1 MRLLHVLPHEGGG
14 GEAVVDALSGL
25 PEFEHERV
33 HLSTGRDPLRS
44 LPSIARGAGRVRR
57 LAARADAVHV
67 IGDAA
72 TVIVSGT
79 VVRRPAL
86 VGTHGL
92 HLLRRAGGPAG
103 ALVHRR
109 LRAAVRGAE
118 LTACSSTDERDEL
131 LALAGPEVAGR
142 LRLIPN
148 GVTIPPPPDAGERA
162 AVRAELGLEAGDVV
176 ALYLGQLEP
185 RKRPLEAVA
194 AAERAAA
201 TGAPLVLLVAGEGP
215 LAEEVRSHAGPEVH
229 ALGFRRDPERL
240 LAAADI
246 LVMPSEREG
255 LSLAVL
261 EAMAAGLAPVV
272 SDGPGNPEAVGEA
285 GVVVPVGDVSA
296 LASAL
301 ERLAGDPEE
310 RTRLGAAARARA
322 EAEFSIERFLA
333 DMRRAFLE
341 VLGQPEA

>member
-1 MRLLHVLPHEGGG
+1 
-14 GEAVVDALSGL
+14 
-25 PEFEHERV
+25 
-33 HLSTGRDPLRS
+33 
-44 LPSIARGAGRVRR
+44 
-57 LAARADAVHV
+57 
-67 IGDAA
+67 
-72 TVIVSGT
+72 
-79 VVRRPAL
+79 
-86 VGTHGL
+86 
-92 HLLRRAGGPAG
+92 
-103 ALVHRR
+103 
-109 LRAAVRGAE
+109 
-118 LTACSSTDERDEL
+118 
-131 LALAGPEVAGR
+131 
-142 LRLIPN
+142 
-148 GVTIPPPPDAGERA
+148 
-162 AVRAELGLEAGDVV
+162 V

-201 TGAPLVLLVAGEGP
+201 AAPLVLLVAGDGP
-215 LAEEVRSHAGPEVH
+215 LAEEVAGHAGPAVR

-272 SDGPGNPEAVGEA
+272 SDGPGNPEAVGDA
-285 GVVVPVGDVSA
+285 GVVVPVGDVAA

-341 VLGQPEA
+341 VLGQPEP